1 VTEVTGQHGKPCEG
15 IAKRMPGG
23 RLGRF
28 VAPRMPDRT
37 PDSRQ
42 ADPRSWW
49 WAAGALGLAGVMTM
63 LLLTLA
69 PAEVERPAPTP
80 SVPPTPAVAGTA
92 TDSVEGFVASFRVA
106 IEAEDVDFLIEH
118 LHPVVV
124 SIYGAEACLAFIQR
138 EVLRLQEYELAGT
151 PTGPVTRTFTTP
163 DPDGSVSLQTF
174 EVPVS
179 FDYQGTHYQELALL
193 GLEGGIMHWFAECD

>member
-1 VTEVTGQHGKPCEG
+1 MECPARGAKP
-15 IAKRMPGG
+15 PGSG
-23 RLGRF
+23 WVDSF
-28 VAPRMPDRT
+28 APPMPDRK

-42 ADPRSWW
+42 ADPGSWW

-106 IEAEDVDFLIEH
+106 IEAKDIDFLIEH

-179 FDYQGTHYQELALL
+179 FDYQGTYYQQMALI
-193 GLEGGIMHWFAECD
+193 GLDGGVMHWFAECD